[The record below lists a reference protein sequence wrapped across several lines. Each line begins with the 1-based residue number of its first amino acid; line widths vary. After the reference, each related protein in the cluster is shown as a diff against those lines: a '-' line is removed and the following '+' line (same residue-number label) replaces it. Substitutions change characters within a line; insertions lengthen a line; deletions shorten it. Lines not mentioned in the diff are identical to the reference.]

1 MPRKSKEI
9 ALPWTKPLLN
19 LNSRQH
25 WAAKARDTDA
35 VRSVTALL
43 CRDLA
48 KADKV
53 RVLLT
58 YTPRDKRRRDA
69 DNLVG
74 MLKACCDGIVDAGV
88 VPDDT
93 PEFMVKEMPV
103 INPPGGKHAR
113 MTLLVEAIDV

>member
-1 MPRKSKEI
+1 MPRESKEI
-9 ALPWTKPLLN
+9 VLPWTKPLLN

-43 CRDLA
+43 CRDVA

-103 INPPGGKHAR
+103 INPPGGKRAR

>member
-1 MPRKSKEI
+1 MSRESKLI
-9 ALPWTKPLLN
+9 VLPWKKPLLN
-19 LNSRQH
+19 LNQKQH

-43 CRDLA
+43 CRDIA

-53 RVLLT
+53 RVVLT
-58 YTPRDKRRRDA
+58 YTPRDKRRRDT

-74 MLKACCDGIVDAGV
+74 MLKPICDGIVDAGV

-103 INPPGGKHAR
+103 INPPEGKHAR
-113 MTLLVEAIDV
+113 MELLVEAVNE

>member
-1 MPRKSKEI
+1 MPRESKTI
-9 ALPWTKPLLN
+9 VLPWTKPLLN

-35 VRSVTALL
+35 VRSVTAML

-48 KADKV
+48 KAEKV
-53 RVLLT
+53 RVVLS

-74 MLKACCDGIVDAGV
+74 MLKPICDGIVDAGV

-93 PEFMVKEMPV
+93 PDFMIKEMPV
-103 INPPGGKHAR
+103 IKPPAGKHAR
-113 MTLLVEAIDV
+113 MELLVEAVDE

>member
-1 MPRKSKEI
+1 MPRESKTI
-9 ALPWTKPLLN
+9 VLPWKKPLLN

-25 WAAKARDTDA
+25 WAAKARDTDS

-43 CRDLA
+43 CRDIA

-53 RVLLT
+53 RVVLT

-113 MTLLVEAIDV
+113 MTLMVEALDE

>member
-1 MPRKSKEI
+1 MPRESKTI
-9 ALPWTKPLLN
+9 VLPWTKPLLN

-25 WAAKARDTDA
+25 WSVKARDTDA

-43 CRDLA
+43 CRDFA

-53 RVLLT
+53 RVLLS

-74 MLKACCDGIVDAGV
+74 MLKPICDGIVDAGV

-103 INPPGGKHAR
+103 INAPEGKHAR
-113 MTLLVEAIDV
+113 MELLVEAIE